1 MGSSKDKTDG
11 GGGGDRGTGGGGRAA
26 GRARVQGAFVGYG
39 GRRSKA
45 GAARDG
51 HGEVRDGSLPRN
63 LAPLLGGFSL
73 SISLR
78 HWSLALSCAASCLA
92 VSTSWVLAAHRGE
105 ENQRERERR
114 KEEDESGA

>member
-51 HGEVRDGSLPRN
+51 HGEMGTFRTWSMYSSEEAETKDQ
-63 LAPLLGGFSL
+63 LLE
-73 SISLR
+73 
-78 HWSLALSCAASCLA
+78 LA
-92 VSTSWVLAAHRGE
+92 VVVLLQCVLRVQKLFKMAVILTPWKGQMARNFSKTSAYV
-105 ENQRERERR
+105 
-114 KEEDESGA
+114 